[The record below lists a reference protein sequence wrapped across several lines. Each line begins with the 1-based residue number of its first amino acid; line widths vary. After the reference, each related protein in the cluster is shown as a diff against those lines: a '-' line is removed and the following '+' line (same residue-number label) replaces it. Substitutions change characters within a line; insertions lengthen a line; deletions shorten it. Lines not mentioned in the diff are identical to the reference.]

1 MKKAPVAQLKS
12 RLSEYLKKVKAGE
25 DIYITER
32 GRPIAKIVPF
42 AQPGADPDHLKEM
55 EKNGLI
61 RIGTGKLSRRF
72 WDLPRPDDPGN
83 EVLKI
88 SMLKNSATPPP

>member
-1 MKKAPVAQLKS
+1 MRKVSVSHLKS
-12 RLSEYLKKVKAGE
+12 RLSGYLEKVKAGE

-42 AQPGADPDHLKEM
+42 TETGVYSENLKEL

-61 RIGTGKLSRRF
+61 KIGTGKLSKRF
-72 WDLPRPDDPGN
+72 WDLPRPDDPGG
-83 EVLKI
+83 EILKSLI
-88 SMLKNSATPPP
+88 REREEGL

>member
-1 MKKAPVAQLKS
+1 MRKVSVSHLKS
-12 RLSEYLKKVKAGE
+12 RLSGYLEKVKAGE

-42 AQPGADPDHLKEM
+42 AQPGADPDHLREM

-61 RIGTGKLSRRF
+61 RIGTGKLPPWF
-72 WDLPRPDDPGN
+72 WDLPRPDDPGG
-83 EVLKI
+83 EILKSLI
-88 SMLKNSATPPP
+88 REREEGL